1 VREHRPESDDTS
13 STMNQIETEV
23 IAILRSVLG
32 EPAARNL
39 NLSSALLGSVA
50 EIDSMAVVAILTA
63 VEEQFGVSVDD
74 DEVDGSTFATVA
86 SLIDFVR
93 SKVAA

>member
-1 VREHRPESDDTS
+1 MREHRPESDDTS

-39 NLSSALLGSVA
+39 TLSSPLLGSVA